1 MLPVRRL
8 LFTAPLI
15 NVTASFGSILQL
27 TAFLLVCPNMY
38 RPASRALLRA
48 AQGSLAPG
56 RTVSGR
62 RFLTTEPTH
71 LRPRRWK
78 SSALRWGLAIAG
90 IYFYN
95 TSSAFA
101 DQPIFSE
108 LRRSSPHS
116 TVPIPPSCFCA
127 ECCLVDKRSYTDVF
141 TRPHK
146 RHR

>member
-1 MLPVRRL
+1 
-8 LFTAPLI
+8 
-15 NVTASFGSILQL
+15 
-27 TAFLLVCPNMY
+27 MY

-48 AQGSLAPG
+48 AQGSFAPG

-71 LRPRRWK
+71 RRSRSWK

-101 DQPIFSE
+101 DQPTFSE
-108 LRRSSPHS
+108 LRCSSPHS
-116 TVPIPPSCFCA
+116 LVPPRVAFAPNVVYSTKVHILTSLPGPASDTDDSA
-127 ECCLVDKRSYTDVF
+127 EEAS
-141 TRPHK
+141 P
-146 RHR
+146 

>member
-1 MLPVRRL
+1 
-8 LFTAPLI
+8 
-15 NVTASFGSILQL
+15 
-27 TAFLLVCPNMY
+27 MY
-38 RPASRALLRA
+38 RSASRALLRT

-62 RFLTTEPTH
+62 RFLTKEPTH
-71 LRPRRWK
+71 LRSRSWK

-101 DQPIFSE
+101 DQPTFSE

-116 TVPIPPSCFCA
+116 LVPIPPVAFAPNVVYSTNVHILTSLPA
-127 ECCLVDKRSYTDVF
+127 
-141 TRPHK
+141 P
-146 RHR
+146 

>member
-1 MLPVRRL
+1 
-8 LFTAPLI
+8 
-15 NVTASFGSILQL
+15 
-27 TAFLLVCPNMY
+27 MY

-48 AQGSLAPG
+48 AQGSLAP

-71 LRPRRWK
+71 LRSRSWK

-101 DQPIFSE
+101 DQPTFSKLHRSLPQCLMTTE
-108 LRRSSPHS
+108 LLLHRMLF
-116 TVPIPPSCFCA
+116 I
-127 ECCLVDKRSYTDVF
+127 EKLSYTDVF
-141 TRPHK
+141 
-146 RHR
+146 